1 MKVAIVGLGFGGGS
15 LALLLWRQGHQ
26 VHLWERAAE
35 PGPVGAGILLQ
46 PSGQAVLERLGL
58 LPQVLAHSQR
68 FRALVAR
75 NQRGQV
81 FMNLDLDELPTYGL
95 LRGQLFEPLYSALGQ
110 TSVRLLTG
118 REVLDVDPQGY
129 LLDGQG
135 WHGPFD
141 LVVLADGSRSRLR
154 ARVCRPA
161 LDLAYDMGALW
172 YCGQSRFPG
181 DHLFQVSQ
189 GTRHLCGL
197 LPTGQGGCSFF
208 WACTPAE
215 YAACVQD
222 GFDAWKEQ
230 VRRLAPEA
238 EELLQGL
245 DPTRALYASYRHTWL
260 PHWHRQHLVLLGDA
274 AHSMSPHLGQGT
286 NLALLDAFCLA
297 RSLEAL
303 PLQQALLRYQ
313 KVRQRQLRLY
323 SGLSLLLTPFFQ
335 SRPDPGLS
343 LGRDLAL
350 PLMLAVPWLRRAMRQ
365 SVYGLRAS
373 WLLGQRSL
381 EELT

>member
-15 LALLLWRQGHQ
+15 LALLLSRQGHQ

-58 LPQVLAHSQR
+58 LPEVLAESQR

-75 NQRGQV
+75 NQRGRV
-81 FMNLDLDELPTYGL
+81 FMNLDLADLPTYGL
-95 LRGQLFEPLYSALGQ
+95 LRGQLFEPLYKALRE
-110 TSVRLLTG
+110 TSVQLFTG
-118 REVLDVDPQGY
+118 REVLDVDPEGRV
-129 LLDGQG
+129 LDELG
-135 WHGPFD
+135 WHAPFD
-141 LVVLADGSRSRLR
+141 LVVLANGGRSRLCS
-154 ARVCRPA
+154 RVCRPG
-161 LDLAYDMGALW
+161 LDVAYDMGAMW

-208 WACTPAE
+208 WACTRAE
-215 YAACVQD
+215 YEACVQD
-222 GFDAWKEQ
+222 GFSSWKRQ
-230 VRRLAPEA
+230 VRQLAPEA
-238 EELLQGL
+238 DELLEGL
-245 DPTRALYASYRHTWL
+245 DPSRVLYASYRHTWVPRL
-260 PHWHRQHLVLLGDA
+260 HRQHLVLLGDA
-274 AHSMSPHLGQGT
+274 AHAMSPHLGQGT
-286 NLALLDAFCLA
+286 NLALLDAFSLA
-297 RSLEAL
+297 RSLEELPLEQAL
-303 PLQQALLRYQ
+303 PRYQ
-313 KVRQRQLRLY
+313 RVRQRQLRLY

-335 SRPDPGLS
+335 SRLDPGLS

-350 PLMLAVPWLRRAMRQ
+350 PLMLSIPWLRGAMRQ
-365 SVYGLRAS
+365 AVYGLRGS
-373 WLLGQRSL
+373 WLQGQRTL